1 MSLYSDF
8 EFEQLKNSLDRFKD
22 ICLDDGEDEYETHVA
37 ALQLALEAL
46 SCEPQATRNLLYKY
60 ADAVTDCRLHI
71 CPERY
76 IEEGQK
82 ILREYEQRRL
92 YDEPAKGNDA
102 DIPADNADNRRCP
115 VTETRRAY
123 CKPAETSR
131 LDVLREILG
140 KKGIAIFEDG
150 DGNCLLCKRNTL
162 IFFKYDSDAVDFVP
176 APPELFTIKE
186 IDWLIDAFTDD
197 VQHKFG
203 DSSLDNDSETLDSNQ
218 EG

>member
-8 EFEQLKNSLDRFKD
+8 EFEQLKDSLDRFKD

-115 VTETRRAY
+115 VT
-123 CKPAETSR
+123 SR
-131 LDVLREILG
+131 LDMLREDLG
-140 KKGIAIFEDG
+140 NKGIAIFEDG
-150 DGNCLLCKRNTL
+150 DGNCLLCKRNTK
-162 IFFKYDSDAVDFVP
+162 IFVNYDSDAVDFVP